1 VLDTNLIIHMYQ
13 WYYLATYVKPT
24 HKTQDTTHISKKKHS
39 TIETYALP
47 DEKCGLAKIN
57 NSL

>member
-1 VLDTNLIIHMYQ
+1 MYQ
-13 WYYLATYVKPT
+13 WYILDTYVKHT
-24 HKTQDTTHISKKKHS
+24 HKTQDTTNIKKKKHS